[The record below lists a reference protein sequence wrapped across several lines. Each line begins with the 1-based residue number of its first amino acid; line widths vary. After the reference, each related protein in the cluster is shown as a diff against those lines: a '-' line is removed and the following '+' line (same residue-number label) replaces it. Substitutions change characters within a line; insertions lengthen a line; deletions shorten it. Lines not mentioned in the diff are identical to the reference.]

1 MKTSKQIFLISINI
15 FIVFLVSS
23 CAKNKNHE
31 TQSYTS
37 QEGTDVE
44 TNTLTGEFKK
54 CYVTFDPVGHK
65 GNHLFKVYTQSSTK
79 PEYYW
84 GFSIVREKDLS
95 DDVYSDQYRIIYC
108 KEFTFNGR
116 EMLSTGSTLLHYGES
131 EFTYKRLGAS
141 EPTGGFHGREKFT
154 EISFLIDD
162 NLINDSTTEFKMR
175 GCKSFTFMQK
185 SIMYREDNA
194 HTEDATHLKTTKISD
209 GGYFTK
215 NTITAK
221 DMIPMNTCFGS
232 IASVSIDV
240 AKQGSVDNQE
250 NTVRFNQNGKRKLEG
265 YNDVL
270 FVWNDTKKLSANI
283 ESKFSIYNK
292 YATQYIS
299 DTKDYKKY
307 YRYFQNINLNKGQS
321 WSFETKVIFDKL

>member
-1 MKTSKQIFLISINI
+1 MFLI
-15 FIVFLVSS
+15 SS

-31 TQSYTS
+31 TQLDTS
-37 QEGTDVE
+37 QEETDVDIN
-44 TNTLTGEFKK
+44 TNQESFTEEFKK
-54 CYVTFDPVGHK
+54 CYVTFDPEGHK
-65 GNHLFKVYTQSSTK
+65 GNHLFKVYAQSTTK
-79 PEYYW
+79 PNYYW
-84 GFSIVREKDLS
+84 GFTIAREQDLS
-95 DDVYSDQYRIIYC
+95 DDIYSDQYRILYC
-108 KEFTFNGR
+108 KEFVYKGK
-116 EMLSTGSTLLHYGES
+116 EMFPTGYTLLHHGES

-154 EISFLIDD
+154 EISFLIDG

-175 GCKSFTFMQK
+175 GCKSFTYIQK

-232 IASVSIDV
+232 VVSVSVDV
-240 AKQGSVDNQE
+240 VEKGSAANHE
-250 NTVRFNQNGKRKLEG
+250 NVVSFNQDGKRKLEG
-265 YNDVL
+265 YSDEL

-283 ESKFSIYNK
+283 ESKFSIYNV
-292 YATQYIS
+292 YATQYIW
-299 DTKDYKKY
+299 DTQHYGKY
-307 YRYFQNINLNKGQS
+307 YRYFQNINLNAGES
-321 WSFETKVIFDKL
+321 WFFETKVTFDKL